1 MERAGAE
8 SEKSASGSAG
18 VGLRRGF
25 EFGFGF
31 KYGEGD
37 AAEVVRRRL
46 GLGVGLLVVRLGWKG
61 LSGFGGPEGGLRVR
75 ELAVDVSVVVVLP
88 EERRR
93 EGGFAVT
100 ASGPEKSN
108 KLGPLFRPA
117 VIILGDEGGVA
128 GSLRISLYFL
138 RAAAE
143 TDSP

>member
-8 SEKSASGSAG
+8 GEKSASGPAG

-25 EFGFGF
+25 GFGFGF
-31 KYGEGD
+31 KYGGGD

-46 GLGVGLLVVRLGWKG
+46 ELGVGLLVVRLGWKG
-61 LSGFGGPEGGLRVR
+61 LSGLGGPEGGLWVR
-75 ELAVDVSVVVVLP
+75 ELAVGVSVVVVLS

-100 ASGPEKSN
+100 ASGLEKSN
-108 KLGPLFRPA
+108 KIGPLFRLA

-143 TDSP
+143 TGSP